1 MSWQDQYSSE
11 TLVSAQEN
19 NFLVKKKTT
28 LPSIFFIKHK
38 NSFTKIKKKKNFY
51 KN

>member
-19 NFLVKKKTT
+19 NFLAKKKHRFAFN
-28 LPSIFFIKHK
+28 FFIKHK
-38 NSFTKIKKKKNFY
+38 NSFTKI
-51 KN
+51 